1 MYCSQRLEVSEPL
14 QLESYMV
21 VSYLTWVLGTNPL
34 EDPRAR
40 VLNYCAILSQLVP
53 GRESSSQP
61 QPGYC
66 EGFTAQPSHRW
77 DRPSIVFRSI
87 CIQSSPLRIG
97 MQRVSLCSKARISA
111 GVCGVS
117 PAALTASGNL
127 AAEAEAR
134 QHREMVLDCLLLVCW

>member
-1 MYCSQRLEVSEPL
+1 MSELL

-21 VSYLTWVLGTNPL
+21 VSHLTWVLGTILGPQ

-40 VLNYCAILSQLVP
+40 VLNYCAILSQPVP
-53 GRESSSQP
+53 GQESSNQL
-61 QPGYC
+61 QPGYS

-127 AAEAEAR
+127 AAEAGAR
-134 QHREMVLDCLLLVCW
+134 QHREMLLKMGQDRREQVE